1 MSEPDL
7 PRIDVPDFKVFRLR
21 PDPSPMVPAEPR
33 RKWMDATNQRFAYRC
48 IPMPIANATGWE
60 LLSPIDFKVG
70 WSGGNDVDALTVTA
84 TKDED
89 SDQVRSFISSHFG
102 LWDHD
107 VQSGLSVSHFA
118 RLGDMGSRVPERILF
133 DPAAT

>member
-7 PRIDVPDFKVFRLR
+7 SRVDIPDLKAYRLR
-21 PDPSPMVPAEPR
+21 PDPAPMVPAEPR

-60 LLSPIDFKVG
+60 LLSPIEFKVS
-70 WSGGNDVDALTVTA
+70 WTGGNDVDALTVKA

-89 SDQVRSFISSHFG
+89 SDQVGSFISSHFG
-102 LWDHD
+102 
-107 VQSGLSVSHFA
+107 
-118 RLGDMGSRVPERILF
+118 
-133 DPAAT
+133 